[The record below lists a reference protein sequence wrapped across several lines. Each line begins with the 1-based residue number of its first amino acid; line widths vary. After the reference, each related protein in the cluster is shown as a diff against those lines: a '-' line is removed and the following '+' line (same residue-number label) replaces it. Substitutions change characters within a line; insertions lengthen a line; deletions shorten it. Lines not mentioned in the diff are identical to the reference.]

1 MSYSDFL
8 RFLTAGLTMD
18 DLHELVDVAM
28 TARSRDTW
36 RYFCGCCWTRIRE
49 AQDRAAAI
57 VTEWEEQANGA

>member
-1 MSYSDFL
+1 MPAKEAPPGY
-8 RFLTAGLTMD
+8 RCPGCTK
-18 DLHELVDVAM
+18 LHQRAP
-28 TARSRDTW
+28 

>member
-1 MSYSDFL
+1 
-8 RFLTAGLTMD
+8 MD